1 MKITCPTCE
10 GDGGFWDSV
19 LWKNDLY
26 EGDCSHCDGTGF
38 IGFKEW
44 LHYRILM
51 FLDWLLL

>member
-19 LWKNDLY
+19 LWKNALY
-26 EGDCSHCDGTGF
+26 EGDCSHCYGTGF